1 MHEEQ
6 PTRNPHERQRT
17 VLTAV
22 SALANVLRL
31 VLEVIRLDR

>member
-22 SALANVLRL
+22 SALASVLRC
-31 VLEVIRLDR
+31 VIEFIRPDR